1 MEVHSHAKQDMIGL
15 GQWMKRMSALLS
27 AALRR
32 SIRRVDTARAVL

>member
-15 GQWMKRMSALLS
+15 RQWMKRMNTLLS

-32 SIRRVDTARAVL
+32 SIRRVDTASTVL